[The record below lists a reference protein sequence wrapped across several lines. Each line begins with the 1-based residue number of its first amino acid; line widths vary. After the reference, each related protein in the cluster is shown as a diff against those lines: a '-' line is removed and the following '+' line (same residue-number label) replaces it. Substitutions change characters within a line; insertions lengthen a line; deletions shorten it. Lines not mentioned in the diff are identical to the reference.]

1 MRTITGCICVALSS
15 LAIGAVMIPAAGAAP
30 SATSADHWGS
40 FFGDN
45 RLGESDT
52 LRTPTNIVLPGTIEQ
67 IGTSNSTEYALLRN
81 GTLWAWGDG
90 LYGELGDG
98 GTVDSYKTPV
108 QVQFPAG
115 VSIASIPTDAM
126 PYDTG
131 LAIDT
136 SGNAWGWGKNLA
148 GSLCL
153 GDHSARSTPVRL
165 PFQHVT
171 ALAGAGGHAYYVEG
185 GKLYACGS
193 DAYGELG
200 DGAVDGTAQTPVAV
214 SLPAGSVVTHT
225 YASFR
230 NGGALLSNGMYYDW
244 GYDAAGQVGNA
255 TTASAVDVPFHVP
268 LGHPTTQV
276 ALGGSFTTNGQTIV
290 KLGDGTLR
298 AWGNDAD
305 GALGDGQSGNYEA
318 SPIVVKPPAGI
329 TYETLASGGV
339 DSYAITTT
347 GVVYAWG
354 ANDQGQAGAGSNTAN
369 VLTPTAVDSG
379 ASLIS
384 ATANNVAVAG

>member
-1 MRTITGCICVALSS
+1 MRTIKGFICAAVSS
-15 LAIGAVMIPAAGAAP
+15 LAIGVVMIPTAGAEP

-45 RLGESDT
+45 GTGRSDT
-52 LRTPTNIVLPGTIEQ
+52 LRTPTNIALPGPIQQ
-67 IGTSNSTEYALLRN
+67 IGTSNSTEYALLSN

-90 LYGELGDG
+90 QYGELGDG
-98 GTVDSYKTPV
+98 GTADSYRTPV

-131 LAIDT
+131 LALDT
-136 SGNAWGWGKNLA
+136 SGQAWGWGKNPA

-153 GDHSARSTPVRL
+153 GDASEHSTPVRL
-165 PFQHVT
+165 PLTHVT
-171 ALAGAGGHAYYVEG
+171 ALAGAGGHAYYVES

-193 DAYGELG
+193 DSYGELG
-200 DGAVDGTAQTPVAV
+200 DGAVNGGSKTPVAV
-214 SLPAGSVVTHT
+214 SLPAGSFVTDT

-230 NGGALLSNGMYYDW
+230 NGGALLSSGRYYDW

-255 TTASAVDVPFHVP
+255 TTASAVDVPFHVS
-268 LGHPTTQV
+268 LGQPTTQV
-276 ALGGSFTTNGQTIV
+276 ALGGSWTTNGQTIV
-290 KLGDGTLR
+290 ELRDGTLR
-298 AWGNDAD
+298 AWGSDAD
-305 GALGDGQSGNYEA
+305 GALGDGQSGNFKA
-318 SPIVVKPPAGI
+318 SPITVTPPAGV
-329 TYETLASGGV
+329 TYETLASGGL
-339 DSYAITTT
+339 DSYAISTT

-354 ANDQGQAGAGSNTAN
+354 ANNFGQAGTGSSTDD

-384 ATANNVAVAG
+384 ATAKNVAVGG